1 MNAMRRGLAG
11 VLFACGFGSAMA
23 TTLHAGSDVE
33 SLLLEARALTRQM
46 RFSAAEERLSLA
58 LSGGASAEQD
68 AYGRLLLG
76 LVAHERRDVG
86 RAERL
91 YREVIER
98 SGVPATRAVAQS
110 NLDMLSTERARYA
123 SYAPSRTKLDVWLAI
138 ECALALAVAGF
149 VVRASR

>member
-11 VLFACGFGSAMA
+11 VLFAWGCGGAMA
-23 TTLHAGSDVE
+23 ATTYAGSDVE

-46 RFSAAEERLSLA
+46 RFDAAEERLNLA

-76 LVAHERRDVG
+76 LVAHERRDVD

-98 SGVPATRAVAQS
+98 TGAPATRSVAQS
-110 NLDMLSTERARYA
+110 NLDMLAADRALYA

-138 ECALALAVAGF
+138 ECALALVIAGF
-149 VVRASR
+149 VLRTSR